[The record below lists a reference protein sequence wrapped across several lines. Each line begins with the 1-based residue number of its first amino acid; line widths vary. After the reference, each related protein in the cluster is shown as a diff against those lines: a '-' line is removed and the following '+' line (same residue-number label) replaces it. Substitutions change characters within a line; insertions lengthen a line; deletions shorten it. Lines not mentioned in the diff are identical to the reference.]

1 MQHNCHRFLL
11 FVVLALFFSSGNAT
25 SRRSQKPG
33 SPSTPISLSSLL
45 DEMMDRRAVTEFPA
59 PFYQTAQT
67 TSYDRR
73 SVAPDVPGWY
83 GNEDGRG
90 FIRTEQNNG
99 RTERVLFDEE
109 GPGAVTRLW
118 ITTSDKQGTLRFYFD
133 GEQEASVVIP
143 AFDLNMFPIPMGK
156 GLMFNHSRYST
167 ATHDR
172 GGNTSYLPM
181 PYERSLKIT
190 LEDGDTEL
198 RIVRYYQVGFRR
210 YEANTAVRSFTLE
223 EMEQCR
229 TKMEKVNVQLLNP
242 RPYGKGKVKKAK
254 MTGTNSLTINRRN
267 AAIYGINLRLSDEAR
282 QHYADVM
289 NKTKIQI
296 LFDGTQCVD
305 VPLCDFFAGGRDG
318 AELKGWYTDCDGA
331 GTMHSRWIMPFRQKA
346 EVRFKCQGEVPFA
359 GDVEIITDRNARTPN
374 TLYFHAS
381 GHEEQTV
388 SVSNKFNTLEV
399 YEWNFAT
406 IRGRGVYVGDV
417 LAANNRLRARTDDT
431 DDNYWKEWYGEG
443 DEKIWIDDDRFPSY
457 HGTGTEDY
465 YNCSWSPPV
474 PTMLT
479 PYGGVPRV
487 DDVKGNR
494 GWMTWQRV
502 RLLDTMTFRKG
513 MKFNF
518 EIEGW
523 SMGQIDVSN
532 SYFWYGDLK
541 K

>member
-1 MQHNCHRFLL
+1 M
-11 FVVLALFFSSGNAT
+11 
-25 SRRSQKPG
+25 
-33 SPSTPISLSSLL
+33 
-45 DEMMDRRAVTEFPA
+45 
-59 PFYQTAQT
+59 
-67 TSYDRR
+67 
-73 SVAPDVPGWY
+73 
-83 GNEDGRG
+83 
-90 FIRTEQNNG
+90 
-99 RTERVLFDEE
+99 
-109 GPGAVTRLW
+109 
-118 ITTSDKQGTLRFYFD
+118 
-133 GEQEASVVIP
+133 
-143 AFDLNMFPIPMGK
+143 
-156 GLMFNHSRYST
+156 
-167 ATHDR
+167 
-172 GGNTSYLPM
+172 
-181 PYERSLKIT
+181 
-190 LEDGDTEL
+190 
-198 RIVRYYQVGFRR
+198 
-210 YEANTAVRSFTLE
+210 
-223 EMEQCR
+223 
-229 TKMEKVNVQLLNP
+229 
-242 RPYGKGKVKKAK
+242 
-254 MTGTNSLTINRRN
+254 
-267 AAIYGINLRLSDEAR
+267 
-282 QHYADVM
+282 
-289 NKTKIQI
+289 
-296 LFDGTQCVD
+296 
-305 VPLCDFFAGGRDG
+305 
-318 AELKGWYTDCDGA
+318 
-331 GTMHSRWIMPFRQKA
+331 
-346 EVRFKCQGEVPFA
+346 
-359 GDVEIITDRNARTPN
+359 
-374 TLYFHAS
+374 
-381 GHEEQTV
+381 
-388 SVSNKFNTLEV
+388 FNTLEV